1 MLEYVKQARK
11 TIPLTKELNDE
22 VRKLHRETG
31 VFNYRLA
38 DELVRL
44 GLAAWRA
51 GQRSAP
57 VAAAAPEPAE
67 SPAPAPTK

>member
-44 GLAAWRA
+44 GLAAFRA
-51 GQRSAP
+51 GQRTVPP
-57 VAAAAPEPAE
+57 VVAAAPEAHA
-67 SPAPAPTK
+67 APQG